1 MDYKQWVD
9 LFGKPADDPLVRTA
23 VVKAGITKPLK
34 IGRDEL
40 SVIADVPGKGMS
52 IIFADDSVLHP
63 GSGLIG
69 RPILSTVNMAVQ
81 HPTRKDLYTGPL
93 PFKLTKN
100 SGQSALRDRF
110 GAPVESE
117 EDLRWDAWILEGLQL
132 TVGYT
137 KDLQGVRSVSVKIPG
152 SP

>member
-9 LFGKPADDPLVRTA
+9 LFGKAADDPLVRAA
-23 VVKAGITKPLK
+23 VTKAGITKPLK
-34 IGRDEL
+34 IGGHEL

-63 GSGLIG
+63 GTGLIG

-93 PFKLTKN
+93 PFKLTKTT
-100 SGQSALRDRF
+100 GQAALRERL
-110 GAPVESE
+110 GTPVESE
-117 EDLRWDAWILEGLQL
+117 EDLRWDAWVVDGLQL

-137 KDLQGVRSVSVKIPG
+137 KDLRSIRSVSVKLPG